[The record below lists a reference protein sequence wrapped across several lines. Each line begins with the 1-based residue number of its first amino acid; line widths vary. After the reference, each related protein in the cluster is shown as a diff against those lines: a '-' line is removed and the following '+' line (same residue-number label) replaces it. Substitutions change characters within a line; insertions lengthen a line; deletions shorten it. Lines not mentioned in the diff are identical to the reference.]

1 MFEGRLRS
9 LIEEHSSDSRQHY
22 FRNGILKKNGWRANL
37 FSNRLLRQMNE
48 QVNWKP
54 YNYCRGNGWRFYPG
68 GPRPS
73 ENVLLTAES
82 LYLTTGKRRL
92 SNQLITN

>member
-1 MFEGRLRS
+1 
-9 LIEEHSSDSRQHY
+9 
-22 FRNGILKKNGWRANL
+22 
-37 FSNRLLRQMNE
+37 MNE